1 MVLNIFILCD
11 ANFKCLTHLNPHM
24 FNLYVGSS
32 KLYNLYSVAG
42 TCICISFLAEQ
53 WRVCTKLTAFISHL
67 DTCSSYQHPLSSV
80 YWWIRKRWKNKNC
93 GWSCFLLCHHFQHR
107 WLANTGNPRRGYD
120 GFLPHPM
127 FLGKSSPAYYAWS
140 KWWFWRKRGL
150 RRISVPSLFSH
161 ECNRG
166 PPWVEASGLAEL
178 PRVAGASELSSCGTG
193 RNGGH
198 TYGADLL
205 CSLSGSC
212 AYWTSVIKYKLKDA
226 VIKCQ
231 VAAADQ

>member
-107 WLANTGNPRRGYD
+107 WLANTGNPHKGYD
-120 GFLPHPM
+120 GFLPDPC
-127 FLGKSSPAYYAWS
+127 FLES
-140 KWWFWRKRGL
+140 
-150 RRISVPSLFSH
+150 RRLLTML
-161 ECNRG
+161 G
-166 PPWVEASGLAEL
+166 ASGGFDESVASAGFQCLHFSVMNVTEAL
-178 PRVAGASELSSCGTG
+178 PG
-193 RNGGH
+193 
-198 TYGADLL
+198 
-205 CSLSGSC
+205 
-212 AYWTSVIKYKLKDA
+212 
-226 VIKCQ
+226 
-231 VAAADQ
+231 